1 MAPMLDTLAIVLL
14 AISSI
19 SSVLIASFV
28 TLAGMQ
34 VRSFKKHLDDLD
46 RQRKK
51 EDLDIE
57 IYKEEKAALAIKA
70 LNLMVIRSI
79 GWESGNVI

>member
-19 SSVLIASFV
+19 SCVLIAAFV

-34 VRSFKKHLDDLD
+34 VRSLQKRLDDLD

-57 IYKEEKAALAIKA
+57 IYKEEKAALAMKA

-79 GWESGNVI
+79 GWESGIVI